1 MEVEKFSCRRAL
13 LEIRSVHTFFVRDY
27 KIKDKRQNF
36 KILRSFLFFKEGGK
50 ICFENYRQGKKKIND
65 LNF

>member
-13 LEIRSVHTFFVRDY
+13 LEIRSVHTFFAKDY

-36 KILRSFLFFKEGGK
+36 KILRSPPPFFKRVEK
-50 ICFENYRQGKKKIND
+50 
-65 LNF
+65 